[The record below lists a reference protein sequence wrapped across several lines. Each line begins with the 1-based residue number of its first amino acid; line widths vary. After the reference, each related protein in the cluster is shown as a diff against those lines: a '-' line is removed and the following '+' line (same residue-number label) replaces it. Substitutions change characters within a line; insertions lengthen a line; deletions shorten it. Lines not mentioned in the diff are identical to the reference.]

1 MFSFILTLASALII
15 SVIGAYFSIIG
26 LSTIFPGSQAS
37 VIIMGCALEVAK
49 IVTVL
54 WLHRNWGTAKWSLKF
69 YFCFAVFV
77 LMGITSL
84 GIFGFLSKAHVEH
97 QNAALV
103 EITQIQNLESRVNK
117 EKAFIGQYESYIESL
132 EDNSNDTDEKS
143 SKEIDRE
150 QKRLESIA
158 SKLKD
163 DIDIEANRITELS
176 KRKMVL
182 DEELLDLEKSS
193 GGLFSS
199 KKKKLE
205 ELKNKQAE
213 ERGYIKNKTIEY
225 NTNIENF
232 RRIYNEEYSKINN
245 FIQEFREKD
254 SNKFEKSQEKIEEYN
269 SKIKQSMES
278 IQEMEIEKSKYGEK
292 IRNLEA
298 EIGPLKYV
306 VGLIKDFGGRELNSD
321 QAVRLI
327 ILIIMV
333 VFDPLAILLIVAAQ
347 TTYYSSKSTI
357 NKTYRKL
364 KEKVDSSENQVG
376 VGSSIDKQEQVA
388 VIEPHY
394 EDDLDDSDE
403 LENIIESEAQT
414 SNENLPTPS
423 RERVLKDLGNTSDN
437 HRPI

>member
-1 MFSFILTLASALII
+1 MFSFILTLSSALII

-26 LSTIFPGSQAS
+26 LSTIFPGSQTS

-54 WLHRNWGTAKWSLKF
+54 WLHRNWVKAKWSLKF

-84 GIFGFLSKAHVEH
+84 GIFGFLSKAHIEH
-97 QNAALV
+97 QNAAVV
-103 EITQIQNLESRVNK
+103 EITQIENLESRIIK
-117 EKAFIGQYESYIESL
+117 EKSFIKQYESYIESL
-132 EDNSNDTDEKS
+132 ESNSNDTGEKS
-143 SKEIDRE
+143 NKEIDRE

-163 DIDIEANRITELS
+163 DISVETDRIEELF
-176 KRKMVL
+176 KRKSIL
-182 DEELLDLEKSS
+182 DEELFILEKSS

-205 ELKNKQAE
+205 ELNSKQVE
-213 ERGYIKNKTIEY
+213 EREYIKNKTNEY
-225 NTNIENF
+225 NNNIENF
-232 RRIYNEEYSKINN
+232 RKSYNEEYSKISM
-245 FIQEFREKD
+245 FIEEFRKND
-254 SNKFEKSQEKIEEYN
+254 SNKFDKSQEKIEEYN
-269 SKIKQSMES
+269 SRIKKSMES
-278 IQEMEIEKSKYGEK
+278 IQNMEIEKSKYGEK

-306 VGLIKDFGGRELNSD
+306 VGLINDFGGKQVSSD

-347 TTYYSSKSTI
+347 TTYYSNKPIVS
-357 NKTYRKL
+357 KTYRKL
-364 KEKVDSSENQVG
+364 KKQVESKKEKV
-376 VGSSIDKQEQVA
+376 K
-388 VIEPHY
+388 VIIPKE
-394 EDDLDDSDE
+394 EEGDEVEDE
-403 LENIIESEAQT
+403 LKTYNAPYQHYQNSNSSSKSE
-414 SNENLPTPS
+414 
-423 RERVLKDLGNTSDN
+423 
-437 HRPI
+437 

>member
-26 LSTIFPGSQAS
+26 LSTIFPGSQVS

-69 YFCFAVFV
+69 YFCFAVFI

-97 QNAALV
+97 QNAAVV
-103 EITQIQNLESRVNK
+103 EITQIQNLESRVSK

-150 QKRLESIA
+150 QKRLDSIA

-163 DIDIEANRITELS
+163 DIDMEANRITELS

-182 DEELLDLEKSS
+182 DEELLALEKSS

-232 RRIYNEEYSKINN
+232 RKIYNEEYSKINN

-298 EIGPLKYV
+298 EIGPLKYI

-357 NKTYRKL
+357 NKTYKKL

-394 EDDLDDSDE
+394 EDDSDDSDE
-403 LENIIESEAQT
+403 LENIIESEAQA
-414 SNENLPTPS
+414 SNENPPTPS

-437 HRPI
+437 NRLI

>member
-1 MFSFILTLASALII
+1 MFSFILTLSSALII

-26 LSTIFPGSQAS
+26 LSTIFPGSQVS
-37 VIIMGCALEVAK
+37 VVVMGCALEVAK

-54 WLHRNWGTAKWSLKF
+54 WLHRNWSIAKWSLKF
-69 YFCFAVFV
+69 YFCFAVLV

-97 QNAALV
+97 QNAAVV
-103 EITQIQNLESRVNK
+103 EITQIENLESRINK
-117 EKAFIGQYESYIESL
+117 EKNFITQYESYIDSL
-132 EDNSNDTDEKS
+132 EDNSDDTDEKS

-150 QKRLESIA
+150 QKRLDAIA

-163 DIDIEANRITELS
+163 DIAIETARIEDLS
-176 KRKMVL
+176 KRKAVL
-182 DEELLDLEKSS
+182 DEELSVLEKSS

-205 ELKNKQAE
+205 ELTSKQAE
-213 ERGYIKNKTIEY
+213 EREYIKNKTSEY
-225 NTNIENF
+225 NSNIENF
-232 RRIYNEEYSKINN
+232 RKSYNEEYSKINE
-245 FIQEFREKD
+245 FIEGFRKSD
-254 SNKFEKSQEKIEEYN
+254 SDKFEKSQEKIEEYN
-269 SKIKQSMES
+269 SKIKESMES

-306 VGLIKDFGGRELNSD
+306 VGLIQDFGGRKINSD

-347 TTYYSSKSTI
+347 TTYYSSKEKI
-357 NKTYRKL
+357 NKTYKKL
-364 KEKVDSSENQVG
+364 KAKVDSNEKDQPKVAEEKKTELPQE
-376 VGSSIDKQEQVA
+376 SI
-388 VIEPHY
+388 VIEPQFEEDSDD
-394 EDDLDDSDE
+394 EDDLDS
-403 LENIIESEAQT
+403 IIESESKANKQKVWKT
-414 SNENLPTPS
+414 I
-423 RERVLKDLGNTSDN
+423 GNTSDN
-437 HRPI
+437 TRRN